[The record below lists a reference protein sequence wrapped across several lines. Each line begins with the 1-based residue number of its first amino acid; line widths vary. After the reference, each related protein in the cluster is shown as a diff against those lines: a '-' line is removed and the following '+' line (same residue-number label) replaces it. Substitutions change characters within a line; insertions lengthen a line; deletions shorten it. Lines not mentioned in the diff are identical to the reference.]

1 MVRPDNLEDTLQ
13 LLDFPMIRAAVA
25 QYTSLEPSRILASS
39 FTPKFTVAEVT
50 DLQSETQEGIAY
62 LDTSG
67 TFNLP
72 TTTNAADL
80 IDRAELGGVLT
91 GLELLTITES
101 LRVLEQA
108 RSSFVNSRRTTPL
121 LYDIA
126 SDIPELNSLLQE
138 IDTKIGSRGEIL
150 DSATPD
156 LGSIRQQV
164 RDSYQQAVEALHK
177 IIHSPVGEKTLQDQ
191 VISIRS
197 ERLVLQVKS
206 EMRPDIPGIVHD
218 ASNTGATLFIE
229 PFGSVELCNTWRE
242 LTLSEQRET
251 QKVLSKLSG
260 LVGSFAED
268 IKIGL
273 QLTAHLD
280 FIMARA
286 QYSINSAGIAATI
299 RDTDQSSPNEISLL
313 NARHPLLGESAI
325 PISLQIKP
333 DQFIFVITGPNTGG
347 KTVSMKTVGLLALL
361 HQSGLSIPATD
372 GSVLP
377 IFDGIYADIG
387 DQQSVTGSVSTF
399 SSHMLNVISIL
410 ESATP
415 NSLVLLDELGTST
428 DPEEGS
434 ALAKAILSHLAN
446 RGVTTIATTH
456 HRSVATFADSIPSM
470 INASVGLDSDTLR
483 PTYKLTVGVPGQ
495 SYAIPIAT
503 DLGLAPAIINSAREF
518 LDPQMVQYEDKLSE
532 VENQH
537 EQLRILL
544 DEAARDKAKTEIA
557 KRDIDTELNDLRA
570 RRDEIIQTMRRELSN
585 QYEQTRKR
593 LRRADAA
600 ASWDSPSGEPVD
612 YDAIK
617 RARKD
622 LESAHQEIKTIDA
635 MAESTGPKVSRPFRP
650 GDSVNIRGLSLHGR
664 ITSLN
669 QVSKEAEVAVGE
681 VKFNLEL
688 ARLELLE
695 HPEQSVTESPSPRV
709 SYSLGPVLSTTELH
723 IRGKRV
729 DEAMRQV
736 EEFLNMALR
745 DGISTVRIVHGKGAG
760 ILSSSVG
767 KLLTDNP
774 MIKSYGFAEPHNGGT
789 GVTIVE
795 LN

>member
-1 MVRPDNLEDTLQ
+1 MVSTHNLEDTLQ
-13 LLDFPMIRAAVA
+13 LLDFAMIRDAVA
-25 QYTSLEPSRILASS
+25 QYTSLEPSKVLATSL
-39 FTPKFTVAEVT
+39 TPKFTADEVSA
-50 DLQSETQEGIAY
+50 LQSETREGITF
-62 LDTSG
+62 LNESG

-72 TTTNAADL
+72 STTDAADF

-91 GLELLTITES
+91 GLELFTISES
-101 LRVLEQA
+101 LRVLQQT
-108 RSSFVNSRRTTPL
+108 RSSFVNERKATPL
-121 LYDIA
+121 LYEIA
-126 SDIPELNSLLQE
+126 SDIPELDDLLQQF
-138 IDTKIGSRGEIL
+138 DSKISTRGEIL

-164 RDSYQQAVEALHK
+164 RDSYQQAVEALQK
-177 IIHSPVGEKTLQDQ
+177 IIHSPIGEKTLQDQ

-229 PFGSVELCNTWRE
+229 PFESVDLCNTWRE

-251 QKVLSKLSG
+251 QKVLSNLSG

-268 IKIGL
+268 IRIGL
-273 QLTAHLD
+273 QLTARLD
-280 FIMARA
+280 FIIARA
-286 QYSINSAGIAATI
+286 QYSINSGGIAAAI
-299 RDTDQSSPNEISLL
+299 RDTDQSSPTEISLL
-313 NARHPLLGESAI
+313 HARHPLLAESAI

-361 HQSGLSIPATD
+361 HQSGLYIPAVN
-372 GSVLP
+372 GSILP

-387 DQQSVTGSVSTF
+387 DQQSVVGSVSTF

-446 RGVTTIATTH
+446 RGVMTIATTH

-470 INASVGLDSDTLR
+470 INASVGLDGDTLR

-495 SYAIPIAT
+495 SYAIPVAT
-503 DLGLAPAIINSAREF
+503 ELGLAPAIIDSARDF
-518 LDPQMVQYEDKLSE
+518 LDPQMVQYEGKLSE
-532 VENQH
+532 VQNQQD
-537 EQLRILL
+537 QLRILL
-544 DEAARDKAKTEIA
+544 EEAVRDKAKTEVA
-557 KRDIDTELNDLRA
+557 KQEIDTELNDLQA

-585 QYEQTRKR
+585 QYEKTHKR

-600 ASWDSPSGEPVD
+600 ASWNSPSGEPVD

-622 LESAHQEIKTIDA
+622 LESARQELKALDA
-635 MAESTGPKVSRPFRP
+635 MAESSRPKGNRP
-650 GDSVNIRGLSLHGR
+650 LRAGDSVSIRGLNLHGK

-669 QVSKEAEVAVGE
+669 QASQEAEVAVGE
-681 VKFNLEL
+681 VKFNLALE
-688 ARLELLE
+688 RLELQE
-695 HPEQSVTESPSPRV
+695 HPGQSVTESPYPRV

-723 IRGKRV
+723 IRGKRAE
-729 DEAMRQV
+729 EAMRQV
-736 EEFLNMALR
+736 EEFLNLALR
-745 DGISTVRIVHGKGAG
+745 DGISTVRIVHGKGSG

-767 KLLTDNP
+767 KLLADNP
-774 MIKSYGFAEPHNGGT
+774 MIKSYGFAEPNNGGT
-789 GVTIVE
+789 GVTVVE

>member
-1 MVRPDNLEDTLQ
+1 MVRPHNLEDTLQ
-13 LLDFPMIRAAVA
+13 LLDFPIIREAVA
-25 QYTSLEPSRILASS
+25 QYTSLEPSRVLAAS
-39 FTPKFTVAEVT
+39 FIPKFTVAEVKE
-50 DLQSETQEGIAY
+50 LQSETQEGIAY
-62 LDTSG
+62 LNESG

-72 TTTNAADL
+72 ATTDAADL
-80 IDRAELGGVLT
+80 INRAELGGVLT
-91 GLELLTITES
+91 GLELFTISES

-121 LYDIA
+121 LCDIA
-126 SDIPELNSLLQE
+126 SDIPELNDLLRQ
-138 IDTKIGSRGEIL
+138 IHTKISTRGEIL

-164 RDSYQQAVEALHK
+164 RDSYQQAVEALQK
-177 IIHSPVGEKTLQDQ
+177 IIHSPIGEKTLQDQ

-251 QKVLSKLSG
+251 QRVLSKLSG

-268 IKIGL
+268 IRGGL
-273 QLTAHLD
+273 QLTAQLD

-299 RDTDQSSPNEISLL
+299 KDIDQSSLNEISLL
-313 NARHPLLGESAI
+313 NARHPLLGESAV
-325 PISLQIKP
+325 PINLQVKP

-361 HQSGLSIPATD
+361 HQSGLYIPAVD
-372 GSVLP
+372 GSILP

-387 DQQSVTGSVSTF
+387 DQQSVIGSVSTF
-399 SSHMLNVISIL
+399 SSHMLNVIGIL
-410 ESATP
+410 ESATA

-434 ALAKAILSHLAN
+434 ALAKAILNHLAN
-446 RGVTTIATTH
+446 RRVITIATTH
-456 HRSVATFADSIPSM
+456 HRSVAAFADSIPSM
-470 INASVGLDSDTLR
+470 INASVGLDSDTLH
-483 PTYKLTVGVPGQ
+483 PTYRLTVGVPGQ
-495 SYAIPIAT
+495 SYAIPVAT
-503 DLGLAPAIINSAREF
+503 ELGLPPTIIDNARAF
-518 LDPQMVQYEDKLSE
+518 LDPQMVQYEDKLNE
-532 VENQH
+532 LQNQR

-544 DEAARDKAKTEIA
+544 DEAATDKAKTEIA
-557 KRDIDTELNDLRA
+557 KREIDTELKKVRA

-593 LRRADAA
+593 LSRADAA

-622 LESAHQEIKTIDA
+622 LERARREIKTLDA
-635 MAESTGPKVSRPFRP
+635 MAESTGPKVSRQLRT
-650 GDSVNIRGLSLHGR
+650 GDSVSIRGLSLHGK

-669 QVSKEAEVAVGE
+669 QASKEAEVAVGE
-681 VKFNLEL
+681 VKFNLGL

-695 HPEQSVTESPSPRV
+695 HPEQSVKESVPSRV

-729 DEAMRQV
+729 EEAISQV
-736 EEFLNMALR
+736 EEFLDMALR
-745 DGISTVRIVHGKGAG
+745 DGISTVRIVHGKGSG

-767 KLLTDNP
+767 RLLADNP